1 MKTLRDFLLAEVKLH
16 EAPESETG
24 DKGKRKNKQNAP
36 EGFKALT
43 RSGNITD
50 ELKEILKID
59 KAKELD
65 LRHANKISK
74 NLKVSSIE
82 GRKEIISDLGL
93 SGTDAISIIE
103 QVMTSD
109 LMSEIFT
116 GKPFKKKK
124 TIEFKLINSYGQLA
138 GRTVSS
144 LKFIKFWIE
153 CACIAVGIS
162 DAPKTL
168 QFYVEHD
175 GKNYGNTVI
184 VKKL

>member
-1 MKTLRDFLLAEVKLH
+1 MKTLRDFLLAEAKLH
-16 EAPESETG
+16 EAPKSKTDTE
-24 DKGKRKNKQNAP
+24 DKSKNKSGAP

-65 LRHANKISK
+65 LRHTGKISK
-74 NLKVSSIE
+74 NLKVASQK
-82 GRKEIISDLGL
+82 GRQEIVSDLGL
-93 SGTDAISIIE
+93 SGTNPISIIE
-103 QVMTSD
+103 QVMLSG
-109 LMSEIFT
+109 LMSEIFIGRPT
-116 GKPFKKKK
+116 KKRNK
-124 TIEFKLINSYGQLA
+124 IEFELIKSYGQLA
-138 GRTVSS
+138 GKTVSS

-175 GKNYGNTVI
+175 GKNYGNTII